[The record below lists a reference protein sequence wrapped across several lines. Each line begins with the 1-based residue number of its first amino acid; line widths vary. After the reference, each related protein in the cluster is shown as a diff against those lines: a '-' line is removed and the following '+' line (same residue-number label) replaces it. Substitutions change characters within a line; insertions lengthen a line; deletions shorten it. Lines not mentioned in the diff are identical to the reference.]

1 MERPLNIPDD
11 AVYHGGAEGYFF
23 EIVNKFENMMKNKQ
37 QTMSSKEAYEIL
49 GVKESDDMDTI
60 KKAYRQLIRKYHPDI
75 ISSQNKDESYMEKA
89 TSKTQEIN
97 QAYQVIKDE
106 KK

>member
-1 MERPLNIPDD
+1 MKIS
-11 AVYHGGAEGYFF
+11 YHRRRKIKTRRIA
-23 EIVNKFENMMKNKQ
+23 IRDL
-37 QTMSSKEAYEIL
+37 IL
-49 GVKESDDMDTI
+49 RGIEDPKESDDMDTI